1 MRKTILSIALAAPL
15 AALAAPGMG
24 QGMGPGMG
32 QGMGPG
38 MGRGPGGPGGP
49 RMDPEAR
56 RAHMMKRMRMVRTI
70 GLAEALDLNDAEAL
84 HARDVMSKF
93 DEKRM
98 AIGKQMREAG
108 ETLRQAARGD
118 AAAQKGVDE
127 ALKRIRELRSQ
138 AQALSDE
145 MFQAVTKGF
154 SPERKAKAALFFH
167 HLRGRMAMHMM
178 ELRGR
183 GMGGMGGG
191 RGMGGM
197 RGMGGPMGPG
207 PGGPPGM
214 GPRMGMN
221 GGPGDDDPD
230 LEILPD
236 DEPL

>member
-1 MRKTILSIALAAPL
+1 
-15 AALAAPGMG
+15 
-24 QGMGPGMG
+24 
-32 QGMGPG
+32 
-38 MGRGPGGPGGP
+38 
-49 RMDPEAR
+49 MDPEAR

-70 GLAEALDLNDAEAL
+70 GLAEALDLSEAEAL
-84 HARDVMSKF
+84 HVRDVMSKF
-93 DEKRM
+93 DDKRT

-127 ALKRIRELRSQ
+127 ALKRVRELRGQ

-154 SPERKAKAALFFH
+154 TPERKAKAALFFH

-197 RGMGGPMGPG
+197 RGMGGPMDRG

-214 GPRMGMN
+214 RGPQMGMS